1 MISVASACATAR
13 KIIFLFSTIV
23 PFWHRVANFPRFR
36 SLFVWNRTAYRIIR
50 FSSPNARVTHRGC
63 SPFFVVEPFFSPW
76 AREVL
81 SIVSKR
87 LAKLDDDVD
96 ISNADVYYFHS
107 PFFFCLIKVRKKRS
121 VFFFFWIFSPDFFP
135 QDYFSED
142 KKRRRGIKFFE
153 SRKKEKNLEKKETS
167 FYCVVKVKPNLWT
180 KRSPFSST
188 RRTSPSSDHAKSAA
202 FFLHRDSQRRR
213 RRRRRG

>member
-36 SLFVWNRTAYRIIR
+36 SLFVWNRTASRIIR
-50 FSSPNARVTHRGC
+50 FSSPNARVTHRGF

-121 VFFFFWIFSPDFFP
+121 VFFFLNFFSQRLFSPRLFFRR
-135 QDYFSED
+135 QKTTKRHKILRVE
-142 KKRRRGIKFFE
+142 KKR
-153 SRKKEKNLEKKETS
+153 KE
-167 FYCVVKVKPNLWT
+167 
-180 KRSPFSST
+180 
-188 RRTSPSSDHAKSAA
+188 
-202 FFLHRDSQRRR
+202 
-213 RRRRRG
+213 